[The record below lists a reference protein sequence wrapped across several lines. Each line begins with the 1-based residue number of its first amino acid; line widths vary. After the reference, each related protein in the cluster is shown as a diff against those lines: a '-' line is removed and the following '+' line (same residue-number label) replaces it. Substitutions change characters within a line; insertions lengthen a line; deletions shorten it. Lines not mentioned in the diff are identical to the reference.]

1 MCEVLFILIK
11 SSLDYLLILL
21 FSEWEVGVFF
31 RFSYSNV
38 CMTLESD
45 LLVLGGY
52 EERVDYLCGLFG
64 VIATQVVAWN
74 GLLVWLYACST

>member
-1 MCEVLFILIK
+1 M
-11 SSLDYLLILL
+11 
-21 FSEWEVGVFF
+21 FF

-64 VIATQVVAWN
+64 VIAAQVVAWN
-74 GLLVWLYACST
+74 GL

>member
-1 MCEVLFILIK
+1 M
-11 SSLDYLLILL
+11 SGR
-21 FSEWEVGVFF
+21 WEFF

-45 LLVLGGY
+45 LLVFGGY

-74 GLLVWLYACST
+74 GLLVWLYACSTRDGVFEYFLVNVLTWFLFLLL